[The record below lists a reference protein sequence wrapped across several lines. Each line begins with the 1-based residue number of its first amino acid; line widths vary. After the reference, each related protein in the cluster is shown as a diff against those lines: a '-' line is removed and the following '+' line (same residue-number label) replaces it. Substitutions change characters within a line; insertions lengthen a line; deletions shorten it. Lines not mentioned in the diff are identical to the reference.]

1 MKIILIVLDGL
12 GDIPYKQ
19 LNNKTPLEYAKTPNL
34 DFLAKNSKTGLLQ
47 PIKNI
52 APESG
57 EAQFS
62 ILGQNLKDY
71 PGRGPI
77 EALSKNIHLKQNQI
91 ALRCNFAQIKNNKI
105 TSLREK
111 IPSKKIIKKLNQI
124 NKDIKIIP
132 TIDYRA
138 IMVVNNAHLPI
149 SNTHPGYINNK
160 NVSMAITPIL
170 KKKTCKGHKQTA
182 NKINNFIKQ
191 AEKIL
196 KNKTILMRGAG
207 TKPKKIKS
215 LKNWS
220 LIASMPVELGL
231 AKLLNMKILKRKN
244 EIKQAIKTNTNVYVQ
259 IKGPDTYSHRGD
271 LKGKIRIIEQI
282 DKQLKPLKN
291 LKNTIICITSDHS
304 TPCKLKRHSKDSV
317 PLLIYNNKNKDN
329 TSKKSFHWFE
339 KGETLSFS
347 ERLCKYGSLKTI
359 QGKDLLKTLSTQ

>member
-1 MKIILIVLDGL
+1 MKIILIILDGL

-47 PIKNI
+47 PIRDI

-62 ILGQNLKDY
+62 ILGQSLKDY
-71 PGRGPI
+71 PGRGPL

-91 ALRCNFAQIKNNKI
+91 ALRCNFAKIKNNKL
-105 TSLREK
+105 TNLREK
-111 IPSKKIIKKLNQI
+111 TPSKDIIKKLNQI

-138 IMVVNNAHLPI
+138 VMIVNNAKLPI
-149 SNTHPGYINNK
+149 TNTHPGYKDYK
-160 NVSMAITPIL
+160 NISMAITPIL

-182 NKINNFIKQ
+182 DKINSFIKQ
-191 AEKIL
+191 TEEIL
-196 KNKTILMRGAG
+196 KDKTILIRGAG
-207 TKPKKIKS
+207 TKPKKIKP

-220 LIASMPVELGL
+220 MIASMPVELGL
-231 AKLLNMKILKRKN
+231 AKLLDMKIIKRKN

-259 IKGPDTYSHRGD
+259 IKGPDTYSHKGD
-271 LKGKIRIIEQI
+271 LKGKIEIIEQI

-291 LKNTIICITSDHS
+291 IKNTIICITSDHS
-304 TPCKLKRHSKDSV
+304 TPCKLKRHSKHPV
-317 PLLIYNNKNKDN
+317 PLLIYNNKNRDN
-329 TSKKSFHWFE
+329 IQKLSEKS
-339 KGETLSFS
+339 
-347 ERLCKYGSLKTI
+347 CKYGSLKTI
-359 QGKDLLKTLSTQ
+359 QGKELLKTISAL

>member
-1 MKIILIVLDGL
+1 MKIILIILDGL

-34 DFLAKNSKTGLLQ
+34 DFLAKNGKTGLLQ
-47 PIKNI
+47 PIKNT

-62 ILGQNLKDY
+62 ILGQNLNDY

-91 ALRCNFAQIKNNKI
+91 ALRCNFAQINNNKI

-111 IPSKKIIKKLNQI
+111 IPSKKIIKKLNEI

-138 IMVVNNAHLPI
+138 VMIVNNAHLPI
-149 SNTHPGYINNK
+149 TNTHPGYITYK
-160 NVSMAITPIL
+160 NISRVITPIL

-191 AEKIL
+191 AEEIL
-196 KNKTILMRGAG
+196 KNKTILIRGAG
-207 TKPKKIKS
+207 TKPKKIKP

-231 AKLLNMKILKRKN
+231 AKLLNIKIIKRKN

-271 LKGKIRIIEQI
+271 LKGKIRVIEQI

-291 LKNTIICITSDHS
+291 LENTTICITSDHS
-304 TPCKLKRHSKDSV
+304 TPCKLKRHSKDPV
-317 PLLIYNNKNKDN
+317 PLIIYNDKDKDSTQKLSEKHCK
-329 TSKKSFHWFE
+329 TS
-339 KGETLSFS
+339 
-347 ERLCKYGSLKTI
+347 SLKTI
-359 QGKDLLKTLSTQ
+359 QGKDLLETLSAL